1 MTPTIQ
7 KSIPTRIKVILFKS
21 KKLADGTHP
30 IMIRVNA
37 NGVRKYI
44 TTGQKCKPQYWD
56 EKNACVKPRYPDH
69 EQINL
74 HISQMKEALTNENY
88 ELKKKRAKVTADRL
102 LKVLAPD
109 AGPNVT
115 VLKFWDQHI
124 EELKESGQV
133 GTAAVYRESRSRFS
147 QFLRGKDITFEAI
160 DTTLLQKYAVSMRK
174 DGLKDTSINLRFRDL
189 RAIYRKAASRRIVTM
204 MEYPFGG
211 KKEQPMKFWIG
222 QFKTVTRKRAIGE
235 AAIRKLIA
243 LELDPVKEADL
254 FNARQYFMLSYYMG
268 GMPWADLIR
277 IRWKDIDFDSQ
288 SLTYIRVKTKEP
300 VHVNLSQPAINI
312 FSYYQLIKTGVMNNY
327 ALPVLND
334 HLHVTESQIRNKRR
348 QELKNVNKSLHVIE
362 QRIGLSGGTLTT
374 YVARHTA
381 ATQALRK
388 GATKARI
395 QKMLGQ
401 QEERTTDIYLASL
414 PSDDDIHSLLIID

>member
-1 MTPTIQ
+1 MSEGKPSINVQ
-7 KSIPTRIKVILFKS
+7 LFHWKSGKN
-21 KKLADGTHP
+21 GTHP
-30 IMIRVNA
+30 IKVIIRVQ
-37 NGVRKYI
+37 GRKI
-44 TTGQKCKPQYWD
+44 VKSTGLFCLPSLWD
-56 EKNACVKPRYPDH
+56 TKKGCVKVKHPDSVRMNGIIM
-69 EQINL
+69 QTV
-74 HISQMKEALTNENY
+74 Q
-88 ELKKKRAKVTADRL
+88 ELNDETFDLVRRKMKVTSDRL
-102 LKVLAPD
+102 RKVLEPD
-109 AGPNVT
+109 AAHNMT
-115 VLKFWDQHI
+115 VLKFWEQHI

-133 GTAAVYRESRSRFS
+133 GTAAVHRESRARFS
-147 QFLRGKDITFEAI
+147 QFLRGKDITFEALDI
-160 DTTLLQKYAVSMRK
+160 PLLQKYAIRMK
-174 DGLKDTSINLRFRDL
+174 ADNLKDTSINLRFRDI
-189 RAIYRKAASRRIVTM
+189 RAIYRKAASRRIVNMT
-204 MEYPFGG
+204 EYPFGG
-211 KKEQPMKFWIG
+211 KKDHPMKFWIG

-235 AAIRKLIA
+235 ATIRKLIA
-243 LELDPVKEADL
+243 LELDPVNESDL

-288 SLTYIRVKTKEP
+288 SLTYIRVKTKLP

-312 FSYYQLIKTGVMNNY
+312 FSYYRLLKTDVTNNY
-327 ALPVLND
+327 ALPVLD
-334 HLHVTESQIRNKRR
+334 DRLHVTESQIRNKRR

-362 QRIGLSGGTLTT
+362 QRIGLSGGTLTS

-414 PSDDDIHSLLIID
+414 PSDDDIHKLLIFE